1 MAIVEI
7 IENNEMQGILLPDEM
22 RFPNGV
28 KRVTVRK
35 LGKDRVLQP
44 VKITWDNFFLD
55 QKTATSDIIV
65 ERATQNQ
72 TERDSFDD

>member
-7 IENNEMQGILLPDEM
+7 IENNEMQVILLPDEM

-35 LGKDRVLQP
+35 LGEDRVLSP
-44 VKITWDNFFLD
+44 ARKYLG
-55 QKTATSDIIV
+55 
-65 ERATQNQ
+65 
-72 TERDSFDD
+72 